1 MRTALQLL
9 GRVARLEA
17 EARDATTPTV
27 GATIADILSG
37 RRPGPRTTDEQ
48 MASGGS
54 GGPRPTTRSGSPA
67 RGYGKA
73 APPPGERRQARAGIP
88 ADAGTRFPRHHAPK
102 RSYTVVTGGGAG
114 CPWPP
119 AAGWISRR

>member
-1 MRTALQLL
+1 VRTALQLL

-48 MASGGS
+48 MA
-54 GGPRPTTRSGSPA
+54 RSATG
-67 RGYGKA
+67 RLLL
-73 APPPGERRQARAGIP
+73 ERRQRWAE
-88 ADAGTRFPRHHAPK
+88 ADYPER
-102 RSYTVVTGGGAG
+102 
-114 CPWPP
+114 
-119 AAGWISRR
+119 